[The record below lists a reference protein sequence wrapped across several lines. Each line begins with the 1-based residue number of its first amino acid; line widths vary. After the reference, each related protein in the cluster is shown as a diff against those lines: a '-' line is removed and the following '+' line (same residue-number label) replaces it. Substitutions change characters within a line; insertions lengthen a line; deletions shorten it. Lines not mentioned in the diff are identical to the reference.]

1 MKKFVILFLVLNIA
15 FTAFAQQPRNIHNL
29 EVDGTVFSALL
40 IDGSGYNYMVRTTRS
55 GTLVVET
62 TGNTDTYMIAYDS
75 SYRQIATDDDS
86 GQGTNARIQLT
97 VNANETYYFNVTG
110 FGAYTSGIFSVSAS
124 MRGGQGTAGGMPGGS
139 TTGGAYQLQLE
150 EVYEGYIQPG
160 ETLYFRVYLGT
171 DPWYQITWDD
181 RDRQHFGNLSNP
193 ADVRVGLRRED
204 SSSYVIPISD
214 SGNYNGNFSSYS
226 NEHRVH
232 EQNSGSSPRFDFNTW
247 YIIEVEATYG
257 GGNFR
262 LELF

>member
-1 MKKFVILFLVLNIA
+1 MKKLIILFLILSIGL
-15 FTAFAQQPRNIHNL
+15 FAFAQQPRNIHNL
-29 EVDGTVFSALL
+29 ETNGTVISALL
-40 IDGSGYNYMVRTTRS
+40 IDGSGYNYMVRTTSS

-62 TGNTDTYMIAYDS
+62 TGNTDTYMVAYDS

-86 GQGTNARIQLT
+86 GQGTNARIQLS

-110 FGAYTSGIFSVSAS
+110 FGIYTSGIFNISAN
-124 MRGGQGTAGGMPGGS
+124 MGGGQGTAGGRP
-139 TTGGAYQLQLE
+139 GGAYQLQLE
-150 EVYEGYIQPG
+150 ELYEGFIQYG
-160 ETLYFRVYLGT
+160 ETQYFRVYLGT
-171 DPWYQITWDD
+171 DIWYQITWDD

-214 SGNYNGNFSSYS
+214 SGNFTGNFSSYS

-232 EQNSGSSPRFDFNTW
+232 DPNSGSTPRFDYNTW
-247 YIIEVEATYG
+247 YIIEVEATYS